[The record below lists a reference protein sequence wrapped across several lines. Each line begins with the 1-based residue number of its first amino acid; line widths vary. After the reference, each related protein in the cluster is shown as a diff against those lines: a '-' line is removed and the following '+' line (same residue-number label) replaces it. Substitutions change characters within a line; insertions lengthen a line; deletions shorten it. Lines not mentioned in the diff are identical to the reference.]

1 LAPKNNRM
9 IYLQSFSY
17 RVILRILA
25 ACLIAL
31 AGAGAISLAQDS
43 RSPGTG
49 RAGGD
54 SADRSR
60 QIAEHLFD
68 EAISQVCRLDSVSAD
83 LVQTVEMLN
92 QTFTIEGHFLKAP
105 GSRIYL
111 ELALAGAGR
120 TNFTTLQVCDGE
132 TLWDF
137 QKIADSRVFTRLSLK
152 PILERLTA
160 PDLEPKTRDT
170 AIAQIG
176 LAGVDSLLAG
186 LRSHYKFDRI
196 DAEASVVDDQPVWVV
211 HGNWTSTRGL
221 LPADSRPDSPQ
232 RLLPPYIP
240 GEATVYLG
248 KADYWPHKVILAG
261 TQPAVAMD
269 TRRRGL
275 NGEPIGARSSI
286 IKLEPTR
293 IVLTYS
299 NVQRPAAIPD
309 DRFRAPT
316 PRGTAAEDRTK
327 SIIDAIDQAP
337 RIQDGKKKGETSRED
352 KPLVLPPIDIELPA
366 GVGSDFPRPQ

>member
-1 LAPKNNRM
+1 M
-9 IYLQSFSY
+9 IYLQSFSF
-17 RVILRILA
+17 RVIPRILA
-25 ACLIAL
+25 ACLIAM
-31 AGAGAISLAQDS
+31 AGAGVMSLAQDS
-43 RSPGTG
+43 RSPGPG
-49 RAGGD
+49 SAGGD
-54 SADRSR
+54 SADRAR
-60 QIAEHLFD
+60 QDADHLFD
-68 EAISQVCRLDSVSAD
+68 EAISQVRRLDSVSAD

-92 QTFTIEGHFLKAP
+92 QTFTIKGHFLKAP

-111 ELALAGAGR
+111 ELTVAGAGG

-152 PILERLTA
+152 PVLERLTA

-176 LAGVDSLLAG
+176 LTGVDSLLAG
-186 LRSHYKFDRI
+186 LRTHYKFDRI
-196 DAEASVVDDQPVWVV
+196 DAEANVVEGQPVWVV

-232 RLLPPYIP
+232 RILPPYIP

-248 KADYWPHKVILAG
+248 KADYWPYKVILAG

-293 IVLTYS
+293 IVLIYS
-299 NVQRPAAIPD
+299 NLKRPATIPD

-316 PRGTAAEDRTK
+316 PRAIVAEDRTK

-352 KPLVLPPIDIELPA
+352 KPLDLPPIDIELPA
-366 GVGSDFPRPQ
+366 GVGSDFPRAQ